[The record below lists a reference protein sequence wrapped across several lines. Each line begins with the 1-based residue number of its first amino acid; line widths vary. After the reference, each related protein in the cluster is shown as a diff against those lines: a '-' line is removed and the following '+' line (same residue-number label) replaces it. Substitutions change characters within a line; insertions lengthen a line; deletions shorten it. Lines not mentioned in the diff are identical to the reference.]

1 LDAVRPWLLVGKLAE
16 TLDPPLLREYGVGAM
31 LQFCEAVPQPGIVH
45 RFLDVDDGVS
55 LAPAVLDAVVAFVR
69 GQKAEGRTVLVAC
82 ARGASRWSVTFA
94 VAALHEEERLPL
106 LDALREVIAVR
117 RIARPH
123 PALWR
128 SLCERYG
135 EEGVASYEQVLKA
148 CRPPGWT

>member
-55 LAPAVLDAVVAFVR
+55 LAPAVLDAGVAFVR

-82 ARGASRWSVTFA
+82 ARGASRSVTFA
-94 VAALHEEERLPL
+94 VAALREEEGLTT
-106 LDALREVIAVR
+106 LDALREVVAAR
-117 RIARPH
+117 RVARPH

-135 EEGVASYEQVLKA
+135 EEGAASYAQVLKA